1 MCFYFLTKLILNI
14 LKTMKAYIQS
24 NLNAPHPTL
33 VAICIS
39 AAITVVVLGIFY
51 LTSTG
56 IMGIGD
62 AEAAPKWK
70 PDDRC
75 C

>member
-1 MCFYFLTKLILNI
+1 MILEI
-14 LKTMKAYIQS
+14 LRIIKVHIQS
-24 NLNAPHPTL
+24 NLKIPHPTL

>member
-1 MCFYFLTKLILNI
+1 MILEI
-14 LKTMKAYIQS
+14 LRIIKAHIQS
-24 NLNAPHPTL
+24 NLSIPHPTL
-33 VAICIS
+33 VTIGIS

-62 AEAAPKWK
+62 AEAAVKGM
-70 PDDRC
+70 PDNGC
-75 C
+75 NC